1 MSAEVPNIVADSDN
15 SSNPLKNSLNKST
28 QSLSPSKNS
37 IESKV
42 VLLGDTGKL
51 QRIFRRHL
59 LKLIEFFSK
68 SCFELCD
75 HYSYLYINR
84 CWKNINCNAICRK
97 SIQFAH

>member
-1 MSAEVPNIVADSDN
+1 MSAEVQNIVADSDN

-42 VLLGDTGKL
+42 VLLGDTGKP

-59 LKLIEFFSK
+59 Q
-68 SCFELCD
+68 
-75 HYSYLYINR
+75 N
-84 CWKNINCNAICRK
+84 
-97 SIQFAH
+97 